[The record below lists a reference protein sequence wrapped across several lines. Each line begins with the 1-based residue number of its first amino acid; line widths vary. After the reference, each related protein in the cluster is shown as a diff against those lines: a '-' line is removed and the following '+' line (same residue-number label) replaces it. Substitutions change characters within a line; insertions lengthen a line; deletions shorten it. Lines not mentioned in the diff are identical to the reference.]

1 MAANIADALEI
12 VGSSNTDF
20 IVGTSG
26 GALTINSGA
35 GDDYIDVR
43 NSTSDTIDAGAD
55 NDTVFVDA
63 GDLTQDAVVDG
74 GDGIDTLHFGIRGG
88 GTAGTFTVNQGNAV
102 NFENI
107 IGSGGDDTLIGD
119 AGANELRGGMGN
131 DLVQGGDGADVLFGD
146 ISASESGHP
155 GNELNKSSW
164 YGHSWDNTR
173 HGNDILEGGAGDDI
187 LYGAGGDDR
196 LDGGTGRDTLTGG
209 SGIDVFVLRAGS
221 GGATLADADV
231 ITDFT
236 DGTDL
241 IGLDGLQFFN
251 LSVTQGTGA
260 NALDAIITDT
270 TTNEILAIVQNTTAA
285 DISLL
290 DYTNPTTNPLT
301 LNGTSGADV
310 LLGGEG
316 NDTASGDNG
325 DDAVLTRGG
334 DDHITVTNKTGAFTD
349 VLDGGSG
356 TDTLTV
362 SYGAITGAESFVSL
376 SYSGG
381 TSATG
386 THTWVDGNGGTI
398 SFENIEE
405 LNVGGVDYQIV
416 YASNYG
422 ARSDVLDGANSVS
435 GTFYSATGNRAV
447 LFDNGNFSN
456 FSVSTARGSYGG
468 NIADALEIVGSSN
481 TDFIVGTSGGALTI
495 NSGGGR

>member
-1 MAANIADALEI
+1 M
-12 VGSSNTDF
+12 
-20 IVGTSG
+20 
-26 GALTINSGA
+26 
-35 GDDYIDVR
+35 
-43 NSTSDTIDAGAD
+43 
-55 NDTVFVDA
+55 
-63 GDLTQDAVVDG
+63 
-74 GDGIDTLHFGIRGG
+74 
-88 GTAGTFTVNQGNAV
+88 
-102 NFENI
+102 
-107 IGSGGDDTLIGD
+107 
-119 AGANELRGGMGN
+119 
-131 DLVQGGDGADVLFGD
+131 
-146 ISASESGHP
+146 
-155 GNELNKSSW
+155 
-164 YGHSWDNTR
+164 
-173 HGNDILEGGAGDDI
+173 
-187 LYGAGGDDR
+187 
-196 LDGGTGRDTLTGG
+196 
-209 SGIDVFVLRAGS
+209 
-221 GGATLADADV
+221 

-316 NDTASGDNG
+316 NDAASGDNG

-435 GTFYSATGNRAV
+435 GTFYSATGNR
-447 LFDNGNFSN
+447 
-456 FSVSTARGSYGG
+456 
-468 NIADALEIVGSSN
+468 
-481 TDFIVGTSGGALTI
+481 
-495 NSGGGR
+495 GRII